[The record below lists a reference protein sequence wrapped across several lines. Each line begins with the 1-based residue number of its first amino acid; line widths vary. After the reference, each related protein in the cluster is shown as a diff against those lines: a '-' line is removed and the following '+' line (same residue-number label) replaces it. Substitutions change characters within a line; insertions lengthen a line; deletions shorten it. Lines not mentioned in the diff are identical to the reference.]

1 MAVLPDPRPGTKR
14 ERNGNESGTML
25 RQKLKAS
32 PKSLILLMLPSVML
46 SLVAYM
52 MPNECQHFKIRRILL
67 AAMHI
72 INDP

>member
-1 MAVLPDPRPGTKR
+1 
-14 ERNGNESGTML
+14 ML

-46 SLVAYM
+46 SLDAYM
-52 MPNECQHFKIRRILL
+52 MPKEWQDFKIRRILL
-67 AAMHI
+67 AAVHI

>member
-1 MAVLPDPRPGTKR
+1 VAVLPYRHPGTKR

-46 SLVAYM
+46 SLDAY
-52 MPNECQHFKIRRILL
+52 
-67 AAMHI
+67 
-72 INDP
+72 

>member
-14 ERNGNESGTML
+14 ERNSNESGTML

-46 SLVAYM
+46 SLDAYM
-52 MPNECQHFKIRRILL
+52 MLNECRHSKIRRILL
-67 AAMHI
+67 AAMHM